1 MWNSSISLHSGGS
14 KPIQLVAVSPNG
26 MYVAFICETQDF
38 LFSVMAMAMHHR
50 QVIVMD
56 AQAHTEIK
64 RMQLETDEFNQL
76 CWCEGRPIQRHSPPD
91 GRSLLVL
98 DCEVRL
104 TKFEG
109 VIPEGM
115 ISGTEAPAAANA
127 VSSETVPKTTA
138 ATTKAVVSSE
148 TAKAVASSETAKA
161 VVSSEEEEEVVTV
174 RKLRRELPAEENPPA
189 EPRDAL
195 GGVST
200 EDAFDGYQ
208 PEVVAPINAGARG
221 ARDG

>member
-1 MWNSSISLHSGGS
+1 
-14 KPIQLVAVSPNG
+14 
-26 MYVAFICETQDF
+26 
-38 LFSVMAMAMHHR
+38 
-50 QVIVMD
+50 
-56 AQAHTEIK
+56 
-64 RMQLETDEFNQL
+64 MQLETDEFNQL

-115 ISGTEAPAAANA
+115 ISGIEAAAAANA

-138 ATTKAVVSSE
+138 ATTKGVVSSE
-148 TAKAVASSETAKA
+148 TAKAVVSETAKG
-161 VVSSEEEEEVVTV
+161 VVSSEEEEVVTV

>member
-1 MWNSSISLHSGGS
+1 M
-14 KPIQLVAVSPNG
+14 AVSPNG

-115 ISGTEAPAAANA
+115 ISGTEAAAAANA
-127 VSSETVPKTTA
+127 VPSETVPKATA
-138 ATTKAVVSSE
+138 ATTKGVSSE
-148 TAKAVASSETAKA
+148 TAKA
-161 VVSSEEEEEVVTV
+161 VSSEEEEEVVTL

-221 ARDG
+221 ARDD

>member
-1 MWNSSISLHSGGS
+1 M
-14 KPIQLVAVSPNG
+14 AVSPNG

-115 ISGTEAPAAANA
+115 ISGTEAAAAANA
-127 VSSETVPKTTA
+127 VPSETVPKTTA
-138 ATTKAVVSSE
+138 ATTKGVV
-148 TAKAVASSETAKA
+148 SSETAKA
-161 VVSSEEEEEVVTV
+161 VVSSEEEEVVTV

-221 ARDG
+221 ARDD

>member
-1 MWNSSISLHSGGS
+1 
-14 KPIQLVAVSPNG
+14 

-115 ISGTEAPAAANA
+115 ISGTEAAAAANA
-127 VSSETVPKTTA
+127 VPSETVPKATA
-138 ATTKAVVSSE
+138 ATTKGVSSE
-148 TAKAVASSETAKA
+148 TAKAVSSETAKA
-161 VVSSEEEEEVVTV
+161 VSSEEEEVVTV

-221 ARDG
+221 ARDD

>member
-14 KPIQLVAVSPNG
+14 KPIQLVAVSPNA
-26 MYVAFICETQDF
+26 MYVAFICETQEF

-115 ISGTEAPAAANA
+115 ISGIEAAAAANT

-138 ATTKAVVSSE
+138 ATTKGVVSE
-148 TAKAVASSETAKA
+148 TAKAVASS
-161 VVSSEEEEEVVTV
+161 EEEEVVTV

>member
-115 ISGTEAPAAANA
+115 ISGTEAAAAANA
-127 VSSETVPKTTA
+127 VPSETVPKATA
-138 ATTKAVVSSE
+138 ATTKGVSSE
-148 TAKAVASSETAKA
+148 TAKA
-161 VVSSEEEEEVVTV
+161 VSSEEEEEVVTL

-221 ARDG
+221 ARDD

>member
-14 KPIQLVAVSPNG
+14 KPIQLVAVSPNA
-26 MYVAFICETQDF
+26 MYVAFICETQEF

-115 ISGTEAPAAANA
+115 ISGTEAAAAANA
-127 VSSETVPKTTA
+127 VPSETVPKTTA
-138 ATTKAVVSSE
+138 ATTKGVSSE
-148 TAKAVASSETAKA
+148 TAKA
-161 VVSSEEEEEVVTV
+161 VSSEEEEEVVTV

>member
-115 ISGTEAPAAANA
+115 ISGTEAAATANT

-148 TAKAVASSETAKA
+148 TAKAVASS
-161 VVSSEEEEEVVTV
+161 EEEEVVTV

>member
-1 MWNSSISLHSGGS
+1 
-14 KPIQLVAVSPNG
+14 

-115 ISGTEAPAAANA
+115 ISGTEAAAAANA
-127 VSSETVPKTTA
+127 VPSETVPKATA
-138 ATTKAVVSSE
+138 ATTKGVSSE
-148 TAKAVASSETAKA
+148 TAKA
-161 VVSSEEEEEVVTV
+161 VSSEEEEEVVTV

-221 ARDG
+221 ARDD

>member
-1 MWNSSISLHSGGS
+1 M
-14 KPIQLVAVSPNG
+14 AVSPNG

-109 VIPEGM
+109 VIPEGL
-115 ISGTEAPAAANA
+115 ISGTEAAAAANA
-127 VSSETVPKTTA
+127 VPSETVPKTTA
-138 ATTKAVVSSE
+138 ATTKGVV
-148 TAKAVASSETAKA
+148 SSETAKA
-161 VVSSEEEEEVVTV
+161 VVSSEEEEVVTV

>member
-1 MWNSSISLHSGGS
+1 M
-14 KPIQLVAVSPNG
+14 AVSPNG

-115 ISGTEAPAAANA
+115 ISGTEAAAAANA
-127 VSSETVPKTTA
+127 VPSETVPKATA
-138 ATTKAVVSSE
+138 ATTKGVSSE
-148 TAKAVASSETAKA
+148 TAKAV
-161 VVSSEEEEEVVTV
+161 SSEEEEVVVTW
-174 RKLRRELPAEENPPA
+174 RTLRRELPAEENPPA

-221 ARDG
+221 ARDD

>member
-115 ISGTEAPAAANA
+115 ISGTEAAAAANA
-127 VSSETVPKTTA
+127 VPSETVPKATA
-138 ATTKAVVSSE
+138 ATTKGVSSE
-148 TAKAVASSETAKA
+148 TAKA
-161 VVSSEEEEEVVTV
+161 VSSEEEEEVVTV

-221 ARDG
+221 ARDD

>member
-115 ISGTEAPAAANA
+115 ISGIEAAAAANA
-127 VSSETVPKTTA
+127 VPSETVPKTTA
-138 ATTKAVVSSE
+138 ATTKGVSSE
-148 TAKAVASSETAKA
+148 TAKA
-161 VVSSEEEEEVVTV
+161 VSSEEEEEVVTV

-221 ARDG
+221 AHDG

>member
-115 ISGTEAPAAANA
+115 ISGTEAAAAANT

-138 ATTKAVVSSE
+138 ATTKGVV
-148 TAKAVASSETAKA
+148 SSETAKA
-161 VVSSEEEEEVVTV
+161 VVSSEEEEVVTV

>member
-1 MWNSSISLHSGGS
+1 
-14 KPIQLVAVSPNG
+14 

-115 ISGTEAPAAANA
+115 ISGTEAAAAANA
-127 VSSETVPKTTA
+127 VPSETVPKTTA
-138 ATTKAVVSSE
+138 ATTKGVV
-148 TAKAVASSETAKA
+148 SSETAKA
-161 VVSSEEEEEVVTV
+161 VVSSEEEEVVTV

>member
-1 MWNSSISLHSGGS
+1 M
-14 KPIQLVAVSPNG
+14 AVSPNG

-115 ISGTEAPAAANA
+115 ISGTEAAAAANA
-127 VSSETVPKTTA
+127 VPSETVPKATA
-138 ATTKAVVSSE
+138 ATTKGVSSE
-148 TAKAVASSETAKA
+148 TAKA
-161 VVSSEEEEEVVTV
+161 VSSEEEEEVVTV

-221 ARDG
+221 ARDD

>member
-26 MYVAFICETQDF
+26 MNVAFICETQDF

-115 ISGTEAPAAANA
+115 ISGTEAAAAANA
-127 VSSETVPKTTA
+127 VPSETVPKTTA
-138 ATTKAVVSSE
+138 ATTKGVVSSE
-148 TAKAVASSETAKA
+148 TAKAVASS
-161 VVSSEEEEEVVTV
+161 EEEEVVTV

>member
-26 MYVAFICETQDF
+26 MYVAFICETQEF

-115 ISGTEAPAAANA
+115 ISGIEAAAAANA

-138 ATTKAVVSSE
+138 ATTKGVV
-148 TAKAVASSETAKA
+148 SSETAKA
-161 VVSSEEEEEVVTV
+161 VVSSEEEEVVTV

>member
-115 ISGTEAPAAANA
+115 ISGIEAAAAANA

-138 ATTKAVVSSE
+138 ATTKGVV
-148 TAKAVASSETAKA
+148 SSETAKA
-161 VVSSEEEEEVVTV
+161 VVSSEEEEVVTV

-221 ARDG
+221 AHDG

>member
-115 ISGTEAPAAANA
+115 ISGTKAAAAANT
-127 VSSETVPKTTA
+127 VSLETVPKTTA
-138 ATTKAVVSSE
+138 ATTKGVV
-148 TAKAVASSETAKA
+148 SSETAKA
-161 VVSSEEEEEVVTV
+161 VVSSEEEEVVTV

-221 ARDG
+221 AHDG

>member
-115 ISGTEAPAAANA
+115 ISGTEAAAAANA
-127 VSSETVPKTTA
+127 VPSETVPKTTA
-138 ATTKAVVSSE
+138 ATTKGVV
-148 TAKAVASSETAKA
+148 SSETAKA

-221 ARDG
+221 ARDD

>member
-1 MWNSSISLHSGGS
+1 M
-14 KPIQLVAVSPNG
+14 AVSPNG

-115 ISGTEAPAAANA
+115 ISGTEAAAAANA
-127 VSSETVPKTTA
+127 VPSETVPKATAATTKGVVSSETVPKATA
-138 ATTKAVVSSE
+138 ATTKGVSSE
-148 TAKAVASSETAKA
+148 TAKA
-161 VVSSEEEEEVVTV
+161 VSSEEEEEVVTV

>member
-26 MYVAFICETQDF
+26 MYVAFICETQEF

-115 ISGTEAPAAANA
+115 ISGIEAAAAANA
-127 VSSETVPKTTA
+127 VPSETVPKTTA
-138 ATTKAVVSSE
+138 ATTKGVSSE
-148 TAKAVASSETAKA
+148 TAKA
-161 VVSSEEEEEVVTV
+161 VSSEEEEEVVTV

-221 ARDG
+221 AHDG

>member
-1 MWNSSISLHSGGS
+1 
-14 KPIQLVAVSPNG
+14 

-109 VIPEGM
+109 VIPDGM
-115 ISGTEAPAAANA
+115 ISGTEAAAANT
-127 VSSETVPKTTA
+127 VPSETAATAPKTTA
-138 ATTKAVVSSE
+138 ATTKGVV
-148 TAKAVASSETAKA
+148 SSETAKA
-161 VVSSEEEEEVVTV
+161 VVSSEEEEVVTV

>member
-115 ISGTEAPAAANA
+115 ISGTEAAAAANT
-127 VSSETVPKTTA
+127 VPSETVPKATA
-138 ATTKAVVSSE
+138 ATTKGVVSSETAKGVVSSE
-148 TAKAVASSETAKA
+148 TAKA
-161 VVSSEEEEEVVTV
+161 VSSEEEEEVVTV

>member
-26 MYVAFICETQDF
+26 MYVAFICETQEF

-115 ISGTEAPAAANA
+115 ISGIEAAAAANA
-127 VSSETVPKTTA
+127 V
-138 ATTKAVVSSE
+138 
-148 TAKAVASSETAKA
+148 SSETAKA
-161 VVSSEEEEEVVTV
+161 VVSSEEEEVVTV

>member
-1 MWNSSISLHSGGS
+1 M
-14 KPIQLVAVSPNG
+14 AVSPNG

-115 ISGTEAPAAANA
+115 ISGTEAAAAANA
-127 VSSETVPKTTA
+127 VPSETVPKTTA
-138 ATTKAVVSSE
+138 ATTKGVV
-148 TAKAVASSETAKA
+148 SSETAKA
-161 VVSSEEEEEVVTV
+161 VVSSEEEEVVTV

>member
-26 MYVAFICETQDF
+26 LYVAFICETQDF
-38 LFSVMAMAMHHR
+38 LFSVMTMAMHHR

-64 RMQLETDEFNQL
+64 RLQLETDEFNQL
-76 CWCEGRPIQRHSPPD
+76 CWCEGRLVQRHSPAD

-115 ISGTEAPAAANA
+115 ISGTEVAAAA
-127 VSSETVPKTTA
+127 TPKVSSETVSKTTA
-138 ATTKAVVSSE
+138 ATSKGVVASE
-148 TAKAVASSETAKA
+148 TAKTVASSD
-161 VVSSEEEEEVVTV
+161 EEEEVVTV

-208 PEVVAPINAGARG
+208 PEVVAPINAGTRSVG
-221 ARDG
+221 DG

>member
-1 MWNSSISLHSGGS
+1 M
-14 KPIQLVAVSPNG
+14 AVSPNG
-26 MYVAFICETQDF
+26 MYVAFICETQEF

-115 ISGTEAPAAANA
+115 ISGIEAAAAANT

-138 ATTKAVVSSE
+138 ATTKGVV
-148 TAKAVASSETAKA
+148 SSETAKA
-161 VVSSEEEEEVVTV
+161 VVSSEEEEVVTV

-221 ARDG
+221 AHDG

>member
-26 MYVAFICETQDF
+26 MYVAFICETQEF

-115 ISGTEAPAAANA
+115 ISGIEAAAAANA

-138 ATTKAVVSSE
+138 ATTKGVVSE
-148 TAKAVASSETAKA
+148 TAKGVVSSETAKA
-161 VVSSEEEEEVVTV
+161 VVSSEEEEVVTV

-221 ARDG
+221 AHDG

>member
-115 ISGTEAPAAANA
+115 ISGTEAAAAANT
-127 VSSETVPKTTA
+127 VSSETVPKATA
-138 ATTKAVVSSE
+138 ETTKAVVSE
-148 TAKAVASSETAKA
+148 TAKAVSS
-161 VVSSEEEEEVVTV
+161 EEEEVVTV

>member
-115 ISGTEAPAAANA
+115 ISGTEAAAAANA
-127 VSSETVPKTTA
+127 VPSETVPKTTA
-138 ATTKAVVSSE
+138 ATTKGVV
-148 TAKAVASSETAKA
+148 SSETAKA
-161 VVSSEEEEEVVTV
+161 VVSSEEEEVVTV

-221 ARDG
+221 AHDG

>member
-1 MWNSSISLHSGGS
+1 
-14 KPIQLVAVSPNG
+14 

-115 ISGTEAPAAANA
+115 ISGTEAAAAANA
-127 VSSETVPKTTA
+127 VPSETVPKATAATTKGVVSSETVPKATA
-138 ATTKAVVSSE
+138 ATTKGVSSE
-148 TAKAVASSETAKA
+148 TAKA
-161 VVSSEEEEEVVTV
+161 VSSEEEEEVVTV

-221 ARDG
+221 ARDD

>member
-115 ISGTEAPAAANA
+115 ISGTEAAAAANA
-127 VSSETVPKTTA
+127 VPSETVPKTTA
-138 ATTKAVVSSE
+138 ATTKGVV
-148 TAKAVASSETAKA
+148 SSETAKA
-161 VVSSEEEEEVVTV
+161 VVSSEEEEVVMV

-221 ARDG
+221 ARDD

>member
-1 MWNSSISLHSGGS
+1 M
-14 KPIQLVAVSPNG
+14 AVSPNG

-115 ISGTEAPAAANA
+115 ISGTEAAAAANA
-127 VSSETVPKTTA
+127 VPSETVPKATA
-138 ATTKAVVSSE
+138 ATTKGV
-148 TAKAVASSETAKA
+148 SSETAKA
-161 VVSSEEEEEVVTV
+161 VVSSEEEEVVTV

-221 ARDG
+221 ARDD

>member
-115 ISGTEAPAAANA
+115 ISGIEAAAAANA
-127 VSSETVPKTTA
+127 VSSETVPKATA
-138 ATTKAVVSSE
+138 ATTKGVV
-148 TAKAVASSETAKA
+148 SETAKA

-221 ARDG
+221 AHDG

>member
-1 MWNSSISLHSGGS
+1 M
-14 KPIQLVAVSPNG
+14 AVSPNG

-115 ISGTEAPAAANA
+115 ISGTEAAAAANT
-127 VSSETVPKTTA
+127 VSLETVPKTTA
-138 ATTKAVVSSE
+138 ATTKGVV
-148 TAKAVASSETAKA
+148 SSETAKA
-161 VVSSEEEEEVVTV
+161 VVSSEEEEVVTV

-221 ARDG
+221 AHDG